1 MVLFSAP
8 AVVAELEEELE
19 EPVDDNCKYTSTAS
33 FAVASVST
41 THCRTYKD
49 ATVSAYC
56 ISVWIFVEY
65 HGSRKCGLGY
75 CVFGSTDDAEEETAA
90 AAVAAVT
97 EDADW
102 DGVMVN
108 DHNVVV
114 VVVVRVIGLE
124 SQDDRN
130 SCGCCGCCCCCVV
143 LARGTK
149 DSDEEEAVNSSS
161 STKILPSS
169 RSR

>member
-90 AAVAAVT
+90 VAAVT

>member
-90 AAVAAVT
+90 VAVAVT